1 MHTYN
6 MIDINIEFDGKTMS
20 TPVYIKMDAP
30 EQLLLS
36 EGVYRQ
42 LTWYI
47 TYYMLY
53 MVQTGGPNKNSVA
66 IEC

>member
-1 MHTYN
+1 

-47 TYYMLY
+47 TYY
-53 MVQTGGPNKNSVA
+53 A
-66 IEC
+66 ISGADRWA

>member
-1 MHTYN
+1 
-6 MIDINIEFDGKTMS
+6 MS

-47 TYYMLY
+47 TYYA